1 MTVTR
6 RAPGTRG
13 RRPPPE
19 GNFLLLLISLAAASA
34 IIVSG
39 MLLFLQARAPDFLQI
54 RQQLQSGQVVN
65 LNTVSSPSQL
75 LPYLGAYHNDRVRTA
90 AAQAIWNHVDQ
101 HRPVEGLQSLRATL
115 APVTESLRASDPD
128 ATVNPAT
135 SLHQTFIVRTTSD
148 FTRRLWLAV
157 TLCIAPF
164 WIVAAV
170 WWWRDFRGD
179 FTLLAPLHLVTGMA
193 FITMLSLSNPARDQL
208 LFPDFSQGIALG
220 AILLVLPAF
229 SFFDYRRL
237 SGFGLSVH
245 GRQLL
250 IWAPL
255 TLIAAL
261 MLCLKLFGSSPT
273 GDANVNLWGF
283 QPVELIK
290 VLVVIFYAGYFSQRW
305 GQLRDL
311 REKGFGM
318 RTMPFH
324 LPKFKHLLPL
334 IVSTLFALIVF
345 KMLNDLGPALI
356 VACLFLLLYGV
367 ALARPGLPVAGFAL
381 LIATFVAASWNLLSS
396 KLAIRIDMW
405 RSPWENTLRGGD
417 QLVKSFWGLATGG
430 PFGSGIGW
438 GDAWLIPTNHT
449 DMIYSS
455 MGEEWGFCGLLAI
468 FMVYGWLAFR
478 SFRIARRAPSEY
490 GYFLTLGSSLLLL
503 LEAIVIIGGV
513 TGTIPLSGVAA
524 PFLCWGRTSMVV
536 NFFLVALILSV
547 SSRETRD
554 EPVRPLF
561 EIPQRWTLAIVA
573 TIGCI
578 LIARTAWLDV
588 IHADDIFGRS
598 ARVLVE
604 NVRSSGDNARTTAP
618 GPRTIQATIY
628 NPRIGLVESLIPRG
642 DIYDRN
648 GILLATSFPDHLQAH
663 KADLQQLGVDTDRCC
678 RASDER
684 VYPFGG
690 LTYHLLGDNVEKAR
704 FGASDTA
711 FVERVANGRL
721 RGYETSRDILPAVR
735 RRRQP
740 DQPELQK
747 LLLRDRDV
755 HLTIDMRLQ
764 KRVQTI
770 LADALTRAHKTAGAA
785 IVLDVDTGNILA
797 SVNLPAPLDAH
808 PEEPPDP
815 MLVRVAQRS
824 EARDNLRPFEDVARF
839 GAFPPGSTF
848 KLVTAI
854 AALRKDPA
862 LLKQPE
868 TCVRLDDGRAGAKIK
883 GYGNKVIHDDVGDTA
898 HGTLTMPDALRV
910 SCNAYFAQLAT
921 YQVGAAKLAETASL
935 FGIRTVKPGRVNASN
950 SDAPIRRLQKLLP
963 DSGYGQGEVTASPLQ
978 MALVSSAIANQGSL
992 FRDRLI
998 AGSANDPAPIPQ
1010 PILSPASAT
1019 ALAQAMRN
1027 VVLSGT
1033 AHKFL
1038 SGSSIEIAGKTGTAQ
1053 VDARPGANPEE
1064 SIAHSWFTGFAP
1076 YNSKKRIAFAV
1087 FVEHGGYGGALAA
1100 PIAGELVA
1108 AARELG
1114 IID

>member
-13 RRPPPE
+13 RRPPPA
-19 GNFLLLLISLAAASA
+19 GNFLFLPISLAAVST
-34 IIVSG
+34 IVLTG
-39 MLLFLQARAPDFLQI
+39 VLLFLQARSPDFLQI
-54 RQQLQSGQVVN
+54 RQGLDSGQMVN
-65 LNTVSSPSQL
+65 LNAISSPSQL
-75 LPYLGAYHNDRVRTA
+75 LPYLGAYHNDRVRAA
-90 AAQAIWNHVDQ
+90 AAQAIWNHVEQ
-101 HRPVEGLQSLRATL
+101 HRPVEGLQWLRSTL

-128 ATVNPAT
+128 AGLNPAT
-135 SLHQTFIVRTTSD
+135 GLHQIFLVRTTSE
-148 FTRRLWLAV
+148 FTRLLWLSVAI
-157 TLCIAPF
+157 CIVPF
-164 WIVAAV
+164 YFVAGV

-179 FTLLAPLHLVTGMA
+179 FTLLAPLHLITGMA

-208 LFPDFSQGIALG
+208 LFPNFSQGIAFG
-220 AILLVLPAF
+220 TLLLTLPAF

-255 TLIAAL
+255 SLIAAL
-261 MLCLKLFGSSPT
+261 LLCLKLFGNSPT

-290 VLVVIFYAGYFSQRW
+290 VLVVIFYAGYFSQKW

-318 RTMPFH
+318 RSMPFH

-334 IVSTLFALIVF
+334 IVSTAFALIVF

-367 ALARPGLPVAGFAL
+367 ALARPGLPAAGFAL
-381 LIATFVAASWNLLSS
+381 LIAAFVAASWNLLSP
-396 KLAIRIDMW
+396 KLAIRIGMW
-405 RSPWENTLRGGD
+405 SSPWENTLRGGD

-455 MGEEWGFCGLLAI
+455 IGEEWGFCGLLGI
-468 FMVYGWLAFR
+468 FMVYGWFAFR

-490 GYFLTLGSSLLLL
+490 GFFLVLGSSLLLL

-513 TGTIPLSGVAA
+513 TGAIPLSGVAA

-547 SSRETRD
+547 SSRETSD
-554 EPVRPLF
+554 EPVRTLF
-561 EIPQRWTLAIVA
+561 EEPQRWTLAIVTA
-573 TIGCI
+573 VGCI
-578 LIARTAWLDV
+578 LLVRTAWLDV
-588 IHADDIFGRS
+588 VRADDIFGRS

-604 NVRSSGDNARTTAP
+604 NVRSNGTNARTAAP

-628 NPRIGLVESLIPRG
+628 NPRIELVESLIPRG

-648 GILLATSFPDHLQAH
+648 GILLATSLPDHLQAH
-663 KADLQQLGVDTDRCC
+663 RADLQQLGVSIDRCC
-678 RASDER
+678 PASDQR
-684 VYPFGG
+684 VYPFAS
-690 LTYHLLGDNVEKAR
+690 LTYHLLGDNIEKAR

-740 DQPELQK
+740 DQPELAK

-764 KRVQTI
+764 QRAQII
-770 LADALTRAHKTAGAA
+770 LADALTRAHKTAGAV
-785 IVLDVDTGNILA
+785 IVLDVDTGSILA
-797 SVNLPAPLDAH
+797 SVNLPAPIDVH
-808 PEEPPDP
+808 PEEPRDP
-815 MLVRVAQRS
+815 LLVRVAQRS

-839 GAFPPGSTF
+839 GAYPPGSTF

-854 AALRKDPA
+854 AALRKNPA
-862 LLKQPE
+862 LLTQPE
-868 TCVRLDDGRAGAKIK
+868 SCVRLDDGRTGAKIK
-883 GYGNKVIHDDVGDTA
+883 GYGNKVIHDDVGDLP
-898 HGTLTMPDALRV
+898 HGTLTMADALRV

-935 FGIRTVKPGRVNASN
+935 FGIRTVKPGRDDASIP
-950 SDAPIRRLQKLLP
+950 DAATRRLQKLLP

-978 MALVSSAIANQGSL
+978 MALVSSTIANQGGL
-992 FRDRLI
+992 IGDKLI
-998 AGSANDPAPIPQ
+998 AGSTNDPAPVPQ
-1010 PILSPASAT
+1010 PILSPASAA

-1027 VVLSGT
+1027 VVISGT

-1038 SGSSIEIAGKTGTAQ
+1038 AGSAIEIAGKTGTAQ
-1053 VDARPGANPEE
+1053 IDARPGANSEDN
-1064 SIAHSWFTGFAP
+1064 IAHSWFTGFAP
-1076 YNSKKRIAFAV
+1076 YDGNKKIAFAV

-1108 AARELG
+1108 AARSLG
-1114 IID
+1114 II